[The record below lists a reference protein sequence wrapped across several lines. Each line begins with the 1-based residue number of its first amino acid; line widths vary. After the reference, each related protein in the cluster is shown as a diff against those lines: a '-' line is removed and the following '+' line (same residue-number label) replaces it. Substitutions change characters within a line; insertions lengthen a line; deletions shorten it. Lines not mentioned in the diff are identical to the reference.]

1 MARFFVAASNIAG
14 GVAYIGGKDFEHIR
28 VLRIRNGEMFTVCD
42 GAGTDYECR
51 LADVQGSAAVAEV
64 ISSAPSRAE
73 PTVSCTVYAA
83 WPKGDKAETI
93 VQKSVEVGASEIVF
107 FPAARCVSRVDA
119 AGAAKKLLRLG
130 RVAEEAAKQ
139 SGRGIIP
146 TVSAAESFA
155 AAMERAAGAEL
166 PLFLYEMERGTG
178 IKGAVAAVP
187 GAKTASVV
195 TGPEGGFE
203 PEEAEAAR
211 AAGLRCVGLGPRILR
226 CETAPVCALAALMA
240 LTDNFGDTP
249 RQDTETE
256 QEA

>member
-28 VLRIRNGEMFTVCD
+28 VLRIRNGELFTVCD
-42 GAGTDYECR
+42 GQGTDYECR

-64 ISSAPSRAE
+64 ISSSPSRSE
-73 PTVSCTVYAA
+73 PTVTCTVYAA

-107 FPAARCVSRVDA
+107 FPSARCVSKVDA
-119 AGAAKKLLRLG
+119 LGAAKKLQRLG

-146 TVSAAESFA
+146 AVSAAESFSA
-155 AAMERAAGAEL
+155 ALARAAGADL
-166 PLFLYEMERGTG
+166 PIFLYEMERGTG
-178 IKGAVAAVP
+178 IRGAVAAVP
-187 GAKTASVV
+187 GAETVSIV

-203 PEEAEAAR
+203 PEEAAAAQ

-226 CETAPVCALAALMA
+226 CETAPVCALAAVMA
-240 LTDNFGDTP
+240 LTDNFGDLP
-249 RQDTETE
+249 RENTE
-256 QEA
+256 QTQEA

>member
-14 GVAYIGGKDFEHIR
+14 GVAYIGGKDYEHIK
-28 VLRIRNGEMFTVCD
+28 VLRIRNGEMFTICD
-42 GAGTDYECR
+42 GEGTDYECR

-73 PTVSCTVYAA
+73 PSVYCTVYAA

-107 FPAARCVSRVDA
+107 FPSARCVSKVDT
-119 AGAAKKLLRLG
+119 AGAVKKLARLC
-130 RVAEEAAKQ
+130 RIAEEAAKQ

-146 TVSAAESFA
+146 TVSAAESFDA
-155 AAMERAAGAEL
+155 AVKRAAGADL
-166 PLFLYEMERGTG
+166 PLFLYEMERGKG
-178 IKGAVAAVP
+178 IKSAVHAVP
-187 GAKTASVV
+187 GAKTAAVV

-203 PEEAEAAR
+203 PEEVEAAV
-211 AAGLRCVGLGPRILR
+211 AAGLVSVGLGPRILR

-240 LTDNFGDTP
+240 LTDNFGDEP
-249 RQDTETE
+249 RENE
-256 QEA
+256 EA